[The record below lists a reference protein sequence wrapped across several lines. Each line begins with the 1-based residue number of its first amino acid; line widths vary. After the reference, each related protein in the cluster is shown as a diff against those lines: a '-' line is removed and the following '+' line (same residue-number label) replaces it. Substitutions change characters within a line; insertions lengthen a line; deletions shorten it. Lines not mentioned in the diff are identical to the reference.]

1 MLTCVGYAATQALR
15 LAQARA
21 LPSGSPVKCAW
32 GTSISSP
39 LLLKDQAWYAHMM
52 LLFSNLPSAH
62 SHLSPL
68 HKSAAKTKHWHYAGP
83 DITTNEDSST
93 YASVPRFGRLC
104 PTTPPSLS
112 M

>member
-1 MLTCVGYAATQALR
+1 MPDSVQAVEMVLTSAGYAATQALR

-32 GTSISSP
+32 GTSTRSP

-62 SHLSPL
+62 THTCHLSMDL
-68 HKSAAKTKHWHYAGP
+68 
-83 DITTNEDSST
+83 
-93 YASVPRFGRLC
+93 
-104 PTTPPSLS
+104 LS
-112 M
+112 